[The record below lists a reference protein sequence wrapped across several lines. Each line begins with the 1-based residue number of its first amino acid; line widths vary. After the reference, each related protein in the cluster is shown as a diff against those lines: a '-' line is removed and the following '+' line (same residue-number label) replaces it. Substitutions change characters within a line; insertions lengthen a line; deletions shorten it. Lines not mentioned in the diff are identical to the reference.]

1 MKVVFHEK
9 FYNTDYA
16 LNGASVMGR
25 MEAIMVELNKQYE
38 VIKPAPISRKIL
50 ESVHSINRVNEV
62 SENKKLYDMASL
74 AAGGAL
80 LAAEIAMKG
89 QAAFA
94 CIRPPGHHAWRDGAW
109 GYCEFSN
116 IGIAL
121 LELKRQNRIK
131 SAFVLDFDTHTGDGT
146 IEVLSGWD
154 DAKILNPMSENAKDY
169 LKIIE
174 DYISNINYVDIIAI
188 SAGFDSYIK
197 DLGKRLKTFDF
208 YLIGRIMKK
217 MAKKFGHNRCFAVL
231 EGGYYLPD
239 LGKNVLAFC
248 QGLE

>member
-9 FYNTDYA
+9 FYDTDYA
-16 LNGASVMGR
+16 LNGASVIGR

-38 VIKPAPISRKIL
+38 VIKPVPVSRKIL
-50 ESVHSINRVNEV
+50 ESVHSIDRVNTV
-62 SENKKLYDMASL
+62 
-74 AAGGAL
+74 
-80 LAAEIAMKG
+80 
-89 QAAFA
+89 
-94 CIRPPGHHAWRDGAW
+94 
-109 GYCEFSN
+109 
-116 IGIAL
+116 
-121 LELKRQNRIK
+121 
-131 SAFVLDFDTHTGDGT
+131 
-146 IEVLSGWD
+146 
-154 DAKILNPMSENAKDY
+154 SENAKDY

-174 DYISNINYVDIIAI
+174 DYVSSINYVDIIAI

-197 DLGKRLKTFDF
+197 DLGKKLKTFDF
-208 YLIGRIMKK
+208 YLIGRMMKK